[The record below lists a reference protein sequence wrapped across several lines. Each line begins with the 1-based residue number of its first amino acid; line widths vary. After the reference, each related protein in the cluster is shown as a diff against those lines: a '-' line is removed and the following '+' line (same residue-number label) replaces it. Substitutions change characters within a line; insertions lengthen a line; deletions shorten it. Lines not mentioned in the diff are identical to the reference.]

1 MKLIMKQRKF
11 SIRDSFTVEDAKGKD
26 KYEVIGEF
34 FETTKHLHIKN
45 MDGEEVASIQ
55 ERRVS
60 FRKRFFL
67 FIGDEE
73 VGEIVKDRAIFGT
86 KYHITGLDWK
96 LKGDGDAEEF
106 DIYADRKKIA
116 TFEKKFFSFTDKY
129 VLEIDDDV
137 DELPALAAILAV
149 DYIAELEEKEDE

>member
-1 MKLIMKQRKF
+1 MKLILKQRRF
-11 SIRDSFTVEDAKGKD
+11 TLRDRFTVEDAKGKD
-26 KYEVIGEF
+26 KYEVFGELL
-34 FETTKHLHIKN
+34 ETTKHLHIRN

-60 FRKRFFL
+60 FRERFFL
-67 FIGDEE
+67 VIRGEE
-73 VGEIVKDRAIFGT
+73 VGEIVKEKTLFGT

-96 LKGDGDAEEF
+96 IKGDGEAEEF
-106 DIYADRKKIA
+106 DIYAERKKIA

-149 DYIAELEEKEDE
+149 DYIAEVEEEK